1 MGNKKIA
8 KSIAMK
14 VGVPCLD
21 DYSILSNE
29 KMFKI
34 NQKAK
39 NIGYPIMLKSH
50 KWWWWKGNASCIRA
64 KGSKKFIKF
73 SKS

>member
-8 KSIAMK
+8 KSIAIK

-21 DYSILSNE
+21 DYIFYPNE

-39 NIGYPIMLKSH
+39 NIGYPIMLKATNGGGG
-50 KWWWWKGNASCIRA
+50 KGMRLVLEQ
-64 KGSKKFIKF
+64 KD
-73 SKS
+73 